1 MNGGIGMK
9 KQIKG
14 NIFVMAG
21 LVLLAVLF
29 SLAPAK
35 KGLAKTYTIS
45 PKTKPCDNTVHARAY
60 NKKTKNYWTIRSYLR
75 KIERKKGGTL
85 VLKKGTY
92 KITNTLYVPSN
103 THIIL
108 KDGAVL
114 KKTKTTGSK
123 IMPAASSMIQ
133 FLRDSRAKKKAV
145 VGKYNGEKNITITG
159 EGTASIDL
167 CGLKMGNKDVIG
179 IIMGH
184 NQNVTIENVTF
195 KNMRYGHLI
204 EMDASKNVTIKNCTF
219 TGHKASGKN
228 NKEAINLDTPDKKR
242 TGFKSQWSKMDG
254 TSNYGVSITGCT
266 FSNLEVGVGT
276 HRYTGNSY
284 HTNVTISGCTFSND
298 QTAFRVLNWKNATI
312 TQNTITNITPNAR
325 YPYAFFMAGVQGI
338 NFSYNTFKNCGT
350 YGGTRKSKQLLQF
363 WCGAGYNAN
372 QTTYGPTYS
381 SITQEQAAL
390 FKTNTTENCG
400 IIRTYNCPYD
410 IDFTN
415 DGNFDNSNL

>member
-29 SLAPAK
+29 CLAPAK

-75 KIERKKGGTL
+75 KIEKKKGGTL

-92 KITNTLYVPSN
+92 KISNTLYVPSN

-123 IMPAASSMIQ
+123 IMPAASSMFQ
-133 FLRDSRAKKKAV
+133 FLRNSRSKKKGV

-159 EGTASIDL
+159 EGTAAIDL

-219 TGHKASGKN
+219 IGHKASGKN
-228 NKEAINLDTPDKKR
+228 NKEKLYDWEE
-242 TGFKSQWSKMDG
+242 G
-254 TSNYGVSITGCT
+254 
-266 FSNLEVGVGT
+266 
-276 HRYTGNSY
+276 
-284 HTNVTISGCTFSND
+284 IS
-298 QTAFRVLNWKNATI
+298 
-312 TQNTITNITPNAR
+312 
-325 YPYAFFMAGVQGI
+325 FFP
-338 NFSYNTFKNCGT
+338 F
-350 YGGTRKSKQLLQF
+350 
-363 WCGAGYNAN
+363 
-372 QTTYGPTYS
+372 
-381 SITQEQAAL
+381 
-390 FKTNTTENCG
+390 
-400 IIRTYNCPYD
+400 
-410 IDFTN
+410 
-415 DGNFDNSNL
+415 